1 MSEETQEAA
10 VVLKGPL
17 PDLQRAAEMLERHG
31 IASAIV
37 SPDADCSSCSPVMW
51 LAVAP
56 HNVSACLDVFR
67 NDWRSGLDPEQLEAA
82 NAADA
87 ITIDPDAAEQTCPAC
102 LTRFATGPTECPEC
116 GLCIG

>member
-1 MSEETQEAA
+1 MTEETEEAA

-17 PDLQRAAEMLERHG
+17 PDLQRVAERLERVG

-37 SPDADCSSCSPVMW
+37 SPDGDCNSCSPTMW

-56 HNVSACLDVFR
+56 HDVTACLEVFR
-67 NDWRSGLDPEQLEAA
+67 NDWRSGLDPEQIAA
-82 NAADA
+82 ADAADA
-87 ITIDPDAAEQTCPAC
+87 ITIDPDAPETTCPAC